1 MSKPA
6 THEDVEISIAT
17 KHGEPLVIR
26 GDLGGIHNDKAK
38 LQQLLDLLGVP
49 KGTQVKVS
57 SRVSSVIVR

>member
-1 MSKPA
+1 MSKI
-6 THEDVEISIAT
+6 THEDVEISIART
-17 KHGEPLVIR
+17 DGEPIHIK
-26 GDLGGIHNDKAK
+26 GDLGGVHQDAAK